1 MKDELLITPG
11 HCKEQIGYLT
21 VSDPSDGDPVV
32 LAATPRYDRKGRIF
46 PPSSPPFQSGY
57 YYPTKEQTTAN
68 LSLYAEAHNVYNE
81 TKISPR
87 QMEQEIT
94 RLREQV
100 VELKSAVDIAH
111 RVMLYREWNC
121 YDEPSLEREA
131 FDAANRIRNPHHY
144 VTQR

>member
-100 VELKSAVDIAH
+100 EQRITVEQAMEVVKGLALEKTNTGWGD
-111 RVMLYREWNC
+111 RVLI
-121 YDEPSLEREA
+121 SLDTLHA
-131 FDAANRIRNPHHY
+131 SLTKAAKP
-144 VTQR
+144 

>member
-81 TKISPR
+81 TKLSPR
-87 QMEQEIT
+87 QM
-94 RLREQV
+94 
-100 VELKSAVDIAH
+100 VERIK
-111 RVMLYREWNC
+111 E
-121 YDEPSLEREA
+121 LEYQLA
-131 FDAANRIRNPHHY
+131 IMDTDPK
-144 VTQR
+144 